1 MSTGTPMGTQ
11 YAEDRAVA
19 RPRGL
24 RGWVRARSHR
34 AAERAVEGLYEA
46 VRANPD
52 AATGPGAASVTASVL
67 AWLVHLVTLAM
78 VVLGVVLLALTP
90 THPVAVVPGVL
101 LLGAAW
107 LTRPRPGTEP
117 VEVRWVECAPMLDLV
132 HQIAHAAGA
141 PIPQRVGFDHRLN
154 ATYHVVGWRRER
166 LLVIGMPMWEAL
178 PGQQRVALVAHEL
191 GHAAARDSR
200 HRLVVSSALAAL
212 REWMLLCHY
221 EVSPVTGVER
231 HTVAPPA
238 AGLVQLSEMVA
249 RWILAVVGLV
259 PAAAYAVLLA
269 VTQRQSQRAEYGADL
284 AGAAVA
290 GRQAMVSALS
300 TVMEGDALLLAM
312 RRTAMGSTD
321 RDVLAAVRAE
331 GQRLSAAD
339 WPSRRN
345 RHRSGPFDSHPPDD
359 LRRGLVQTLPELP
372 AMVVLDDTRAARID
386 AELAPVRA
394 WATRRVYDSFQAH

>member
-1 MSTGTPMGTQ
+1 
-11 YAEDRAVA
+11 
-19 RPRGL
+19 
-24 RGWVRARSHR
+24 
-34 AAERAVEGLYEA
+34 
-46 VRANPD
+46 
-52 AATGPGAASVTASVL
+52 
-67 AWLVHLVTLAM
+67 
-78 VVLGVVLLALTP
+78 
-90 THPVAVVPGVL
+90 
-101 LLGAAW
+101 
-107 LTRPRPGTEP
+107 
-117 VEVRWVECAPMLDLV
+117 MLDLD

-141 PIPQRVGFDHRLN
+141 PVPQRVGFDHRS
-154 ATYHVVGWRRER
+154 ER
-166 LLVIGMPMWEAL
+166 DVPRGRLAPRAAAARHAMWEAL

-290 GRQAMVSALS
+290 GRQAMVAALS

-331 GQRLSAAD
+331 GQRLSAGGLAEPAQPPPQRAVRLAPAGRPAPRAGAD
-339 WPSRRN
+339 PAGAASDGRAGRHSRGAHRRRARGGPRVGDPSRVRQLP
-345 RHRSGPFDSHPPDD
+345 GALIPA
-359 LRRGLVQTLPELP
+359 GLG
-372 AMVVLDDTRAARID
+372 
-386 AELAPVRA
+386 
-394 WATRRVYDSFQAH
+394 QAD